1 SLEKKRCV
9 VSSWVSRTMEE
20 KCSFLA
26 RSAMSSALAGALNRQ
41 PASKAAQR
49 HKNAAKD
56 RPNRIKCRSLGQRK
70 RCPAKC
76 PRDCNPKT
84 VRWHC
89 RESRLKRCDQPTPPE
104 TVSGRSVDADL
115 MSSALFSAMT
125 SRLICFGQAASHS
138 PTLEQLA
145 KPSRCM
151 C

>member
-1 SLEKKRCV
+1 
-9 VSSWVSRTMEE
+9 MEE

-104 TVSGRSVDADL
+104 TVSGRSVNAKSEEHTSELQSRRDL
-115 MSSALFSAMT
+115 VC
-125 SRLICFGQAASHS
+125 RLLLEKKNEPASHARDLKTS
-138 PTLEQLA
+138 DPPEMLI
-145 KPSRCM
+145 
-151 C
+151 